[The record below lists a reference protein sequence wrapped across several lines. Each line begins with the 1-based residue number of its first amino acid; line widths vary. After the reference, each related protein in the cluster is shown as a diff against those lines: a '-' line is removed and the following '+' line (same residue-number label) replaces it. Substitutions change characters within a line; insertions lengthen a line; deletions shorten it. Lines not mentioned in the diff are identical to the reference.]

1 MNFIE
6 IWGTSGCLPLLFIC
20 EKYSDARLSQN
31 TSRALVEL
39 MFLDTKTLLW
49 GQEYKQQFFFR
60 CSKLFKYAH
69 IFKWLYLRIQCLFP
83 VNFFY
88 GIFVTINSYNVKD
101 ITCLNNDICVCYT
114 ILSIG
119 LFTVRTSSAVK
130 LVLKSFEYD
139 TNIK

>member
-20 EKYSDARLSQN
+20 EKYSYARLSQN

-83 VNFFY
+83 VNFFMASLWLLTVIMSKILHVWIM
-88 GIFVTINSYNVKD
+88 IFVYVIQFYQLVYLRWEPRQLSNL
-101 ITCLNNDICVCYT
+101 CLNLLNMI
-114 ILSIG
+114 
-119 LFTVRTSSAVK
+119 RT
-130 LVLKSFEYD
+130 
-139 TNIK
+139 